1 MNFGDKLKQ
10 IRTGKNWTQPQMAEV
25 LQIEQSYLSK
35 LENDKC
41 LPSAEMFQSIL
52 QKLSISS
59 AEFLADLDK
68 SLLQSELKLIPE
80 VATYLSQSQQSRIKI
95 IKTYLF
101 VSALICLLGISA
113 IFAAKREIFFSNHVY
128 SYASRGVILDGEA
141 ENVFEKFRE
150 LSHMKMAAGIHDLAQ
165 MNKEVFDF
173 ESKRIRPELIE
184 SDRDL
189 GNEFHRKTDK
199 GYRKFALSDTRARVS
214 AVTSNR
220 YLEFLG
226 AILLACGLLGFVIE
240 WRLRKLHLA

>member
-80 VATYLSQSQQSRIKI
+80 VATYLSQSRQSRIKI

-101 VSALICLLGISA
+101 VSALISLLGISA
-113 IFAAKREIFFSNHVY
+113 IFAAKREIFFSNYVY
-128 SYASRGVILDGEA
+128 SYVSRGVILEGEP
-141 ENVFEKFRE
+141 ENVFQNYRE
-150 LSHMKMAAGIHDLAQ
+150 LNHMKMAAGILDLAQ
-165 MNKEVFDF
+165 MNKEVYEF
-173 ESKRIRPELIE
+173 ESKRMHLEVME
-184 SDRDL
+184 TDRDL
-189 GNEFHRKTDK
+189 GNAFTRKTDK
-199 GYRKFALSDTRARVS
+199 GYRNFVLNDTRARVS

-226 AILLACGLLGFVIE
+226 AMLLACGLLGFVIE